1 MKGKFIVLYGINN
14 IGKTVQ
20 SRRLVANLK
29 KLGKKTVYLKYPVYS
44 LKPSGPMIDQILRSG
59 KKQRISEEELQ
70 IWFVLNR
77 YQFQPTI
84 FKWLK
89 EGKTI
94 VAEDYVGTGIA
105 WGVAKGAKMKTLEN
119 MNKFLV
125 QEDLGILMEG
135 KRKMSSK
142 EKGHLHE
149 EQHHLVMRC
158 AKVFRRL
165 AKKHRWK
172 RVKVSMDKDETERRI
187 QEIIARELS
196 L

>member
-1 MKGKFIVLYGINN
+1 MRGKFIVIYGINN

-20 SRRLVANLK
+20 SRRLVASLK
-29 KLGKKTVYLKYPVYS
+29 KLGKQAVYLKYPVYS
-44 LKPSGPMIDQILRSG
+44 LKPSGEVIDQILRSG
-59 KKQRISEEELQ
+59 KKQKISEEELQ
-70 IWFVLNR
+70 LWFVLNR

-89 EGKTI
+89 EGKI
-94 VAEDYVGTGIA
+94 IIAEDYVCTGIA
-105 WGVAKGAKMKTLEN
+105 WGVAKGAKMRVLES

-125 QEDLGILMEG
+125 QEDVAILMEG

-158 AKVFRRL
+158 AKVFRQL
-165 AKKHRWK
+165 AKKHCWK
-172 RVKVSMDKDETERRI
+172 RVKVSLNKDETEERI
-187 QEIIARELS
+187 WKIIASELS